1 MKVLLRFVIL
11 AVGLLA
17 FVPSALAGDEL
28 TKIDE
33 ALNRWKTLDYRMEV
47 VTSKPDKEKSV
58 LDLRMRMRVHD
69 DYNQQLVEIDKPADM
84 KGTKVLVKSP
94 TKMYIYLPA
103 FGKVRRIASHVTEQG
118 FLGTAL
124 SQKDLTI
131 TRYSDKYDFTVVSDS
146 ADTVVLRLTAKTD
159 DAPYPKIEMEVE
171 KKRWLPIKLRYY
183 GDEDK
188 HLKTEE
194 RKDYKCKEKHCTP
207 STMVITDHTSNTT
220 STLSTKK
227 FEVNPELADEL
238 FSKRYL
244 MN

>member
-1 MKVLLRFVIL
+1 MQVVLRYAL
-11 AVGLLA
+11 ALVA
-17 FVPSALAGDEL
+17 FFALIPSALAEGEL
-28 TKIDE
+28 GKLDE
-33 ALNRWKTLDYRMEV
+33 ALNRWKTLDYNLEV

-58 LDLRMRMRVHD
+58 LEMRMRMRVHD
-69 DYNQQLVEIDKPADM
+69 DNNQQIVEISKPADM

-124 SQKDLTI
+124 SQKDMTL
-131 TRYSDKYDFTVVSDS
+131 TRYSDKYDASVVSD
-146 ADTVVLRLTAKTD
+146 DGTTIVLRLTAKGD
-159 DAPYPKIEMEVE
+159 GAPYPKIELDVE
-171 KKRWLPIKLRYY
+171 KKRWLPTKIRYY
-183 GDEDK
+183 GEDDK
-188 HLKTEE
+188 HIKSED

-207 STMVITDHTSNTT
+207 GTMVITDHTSDTT
-220 STLSTKK
+220 STITLKK
-227 FEVNPELADEL
+227 FEVNSDLPAEI